1 MAALTDKQEAFAIEY
16 TTNGNNATQAYRD
29 CYDIKKDAKDAA
41 LWVAAHNVLHNDK
54 VSVRVHELRTMK
66 FKKKIL
72 TIEERKQLLTEWAID
87 GSDKAIDLLN
97 KMESVYVE
105 KQQVDQTLTVNLFKK
120 KPDGS

>member
-1 MAALTDKQEAFAIEY
+1 MAALTDKQEGFCVAY
-16 TTNGNNATQAYRD
+16 TLNGGDASKAYRE
-29 CYDIKKDAKDAA
+29 YYNVETASNESI
-41 LWVAAHNVLHNDK
+41 WVQAHNLLHSSK
-54 VSVRVHELRTMK
+54 VSIRVHELRTLK
-66 FKKKIL
+66 INKKIL
-72 TIEERKQLLTEWAID
+72 TIEERKQLLTEWALD